1 MRFFWKE
8 SFLPFFFCLVFV
20 MAGCGGNSIGTQT
33 TQKETTGSFS
43 LAVSPSGLTLTPD
56 ATPQSVSV
64 VANPSD
70 NFAQPVVVS
79 LAGLPSGV
87 SANPSTLTLTP
98 GTPQSVTMTATTA
111 AAGLSSTI
119 TFSGTAGTLSSTAT
133 AKVVVAALSTQSSPD
148 FSLSFS
154 PVSTT
159 IIAGST
165 TSAQVTLTATPLNGF
180 TGSIA
185 LSLAGLPASVTL
197 NPQPSTITAGTPEKF
212 TLTAAS
218 TAAAGAYTVTVTG
231 TSGSLKHSATLG
243 LTITKPT
250 PDFSLTLTP
259 AAATITAGSTT
270 GTTLSLKTVAS
281 DGFSG
286 TVDITLKGLP
296 TGVTAKPASLALTPG
311 TAQQVTLTA
320 SASAALGAF
329 TVTFTGTSGALS
341 HSETLALTVQSSAI
355 ADVNTYHYD
364 NTRQGI
370 NSHETILTQG
380 NVKSTTFGKVGLYA
394 ADGHVDATPLFA
406 ANVAVSSTDTENLV
420 YIASE
425 HDTVYAYAAGG
436 GPLVWQKSLLEP
448 GESTSGDHNCDQI
461 TPEIG
466 ITATPVID
474 RKHGPHGTIFV
485 VGMSVDAGGKS
496 HQRLHALDLATGA
509 ELSGSPTEITAT
521 YSGKGDNSSNGV
533 VTFDPSQYAERA
545 GLLLLNG
552 TIYLGWT
559 SHCDQRPYT
568 GWIMGYS
575 ETTYK
580 QTTVLNLTPNGN
592 EGSVWMAGY
601 GLAADTSGY
610 IYLLAANGSFSGN
623 FNASGFPSDDDYGN
637 AMIKLSTNNGKL
649 AVADYFQAYNT
660 VYESS
665 IDEDLGSGGA
675 MLLPAQ
681 ADSSGTTRQLLV
693 GAGKDDN
700 IYVANTANMGKFN
713 RTGSNNS
720 NVYQEL
726 TSALAQ
732 GAWSGPAYFNNTV
745 YYGGQGDVLK
755 AFPFEKAR
763 LVTTPSSKSATVYQ
777 YPGTTPSVSANGT
790 SNGIVWAVEDSPGY
804 PAVLHA
810 YNAANLADELYNS
823 NQASDSRDAFG
834 NGNKFITP
842 VVANGNV
849 YVGTP
854 NGVAV
859 FGLLA
864 AQ

>member
-1 MRFFWKE
+1 
-8 SFLPFFFCLVFV
+8 V
-20 MAGCGGNSIGTQT
+20 SIGSAAGVTVAISAT
-33 TQKETTGSFS
+33 AIDGFS
-43 LAVSPSGLTLTPD
+43 SPVAVAFT
-56 ATPQSVSV
+56 
-64 VANPSD
+64 
-70 NFAQPVVVS
+70 
-79 LAGLPSGV
+79 GLPSGV
-87 SANPSTLTLTP
+87 TATPSTLTLTP
-98 GTPQSVTMTATTA
+98 GNPQNVKLV
-111 AAGLSSTI
+111 AAGS
-119 TFSGTAGTLSSTAT
+119 A
-133 AKVVVAALSTQSSPD
+133 V
-148 FSLSFS
+148 
-154 PVSTT
+154 
-159 IIAGST
+159 AGS
-165 TSAQVTLTATPLNGF
+165 S
-180 TGSIA
+180 SI
-185 LSLAGLPASVTL
+185 V
-197 NPQPSTITAGTPEKF
+197 I
-212 TLTAAS
+212 
-218 TAAAGAYTVTVTG
+218 TG
-231 TSGSLKHSATLG
+231 TSGTKVHSA
-243 LTITKPT
+243 
-250 PDFSLTLTP
+250 
-259 AAATITAGSTT
+259 
-270 GTTLSLKTVAS
+270 
-281 DGFSG
+281 
-286 TVDITLKGLP
+286 
-296 TGVTAKPASLALTPG
+296 
-311 TAQQVTLTA
+311 
-320 SASAALGAF
+320 
-329 TVTFTGTSGALS
+329 
-341 HSETLALTVQSSAI
+341 TLALTVQSSTI
-355 ADVNTYHYD
+355 ADVTTYHYD

-370 NSHETILTQG
+370 NAHETILTQG
-380 NVKSTTFGKVGLYA
+380 NVKSTTFGKVGSYA
-394 ADGHVDATPLFA
+394 ADGHVDAAPLFA

-436 GPLVWQKSLLEP
+436 GPLVWHKSLLES
-448 GESTSGDHNCDQI
+448 GETTSWDHNCDQI

-474 RKHGPHGTIFV
+474 RKNGPHGTIFV
-485 VGMSVDAGGKS
+485 VGMSVDSSGKS
-496 HQRLHALDLATGA
+496 HHRLHALDLATGA
-509 ELSGSPTEITAT
+509 ELSGSPTEIAAT
-521 YSGKGDNSSNGV
+521 YPGTGDNSSNGV

-552 TIYLGWT
+552 TIYMGWT

-575 ETTYK
+575 ESTYK
-580 QTTVLNLTPNGN
+580 QTGVLNLTPNGN
-592 EGSVWMAGY
+592 EGSVWMSGY

-637 AMIKLSTNNGKL
+637 AMIKLSTTNGKL

-681 ADSSGTTRQLLV
+681 ADASGTTRQLLV

-700 IYVANTANMGKFN
+700 IYVANIADMGKFN
-713 RTGSNNS
+713 QSGSNNS

-726 TSALAQ
+726 TGALVQ

-763 LVTTPSSKSATVYQ
+763 LATAPSSKSTTVYQ

-790 SNGIVWAVEDSPGY
+790 SNGIVWAVEDSTGY
-804 PAVLHA
+804 AAVLHA
-810 YNAANLADELYNS
+810 YNAANLAVELYNS
-823 NQASDSRDAFG
+823 NQASGSRDAFG

-849 YVGTP
+849 YIGTP